1 MVRFRQIDSS
11 KPSSAPVAVD
21 AEAEITLFEGA
32 DEIMRVLVTGGAGF
46 IGGHLVDRLLH
57 EGFQVR
63 ILDSLESKI
72 HPDGLPRYVPAAA
85 EFVRGDVTDRDAL
98 LAALHGVDIVSHQA
112 AYQDYMPD
120 FSRFFQV
127 NAVSTALL
135 FELIVGHVLP
145 VKKVIVASSQAVYGE
160 GQYHCLDHGNFQPV
174 PRSPRQ
180 LQRGDWEIACPH
192 CGGSVEPLPLE
203 EHSSNPYNQYAVSK
217 LAQEKSALG
226 LGWLH
231 GIPTVALRYSI
242 TQGKRQS
249 LYNHYS
255 GVCRIFCTR
264 ALQRL
269 PLLLYEDGH
278 QTRDF
283 VHVKD
288 VVDANMLVLQ
298 KDEANGQAFNVGSG
312 QATTILEYAQR
323 VLERIPNSAGLDI
336 SAEYR
341 RGDNRHSV
349 SSIDKL
355 QRLGWKPERGL
366 DTILDD
372 FLEWVASSGGVPE
385 RLPDAVA
392 DMRAAGV
399 LLSASPS

>member
-1 MVRFRQIDSS
+1 
-11 KPSSAPVAVD
+11 
-21 AEAEITLFEGA
+21 
-32 DEIMRVLVTGGAGF
+32 MRVLVTGGAGF
-46 IGGHLVDRLLH
+46 IGSHLVDRFLGD
-57 EGFQVR
+57 GFQVR
-63 ILDSLESKI
+63 ILDSLDPRV
-72 HPDGLPRYVPAAA
+72 HPLGRPRYVPAAA
-85 EFVRGDVTDRDAL
+85 EFLHGDVTDRNVLLSAL
-98 LAALHGVDIVSHQA
+98 QGVDVVCHQA

-120 FSRFFQV
+120 FSRFLEV

-135 FELIVGHVLP
+135 FELIIGQRLP

-160 GQYHCLDHGNFQPV
+160 GQYCCLDHGDFQPM

-180 LQRGDWEIACPH
+180 LQRGDWEVACPS
-192 CGGSVEPLPLE
+192 CRGPVRALPLKE
-203 EHSSNPYNQYAVSK
+203 RSNNPYNQYAVSK
-217 LAQEKSALG
+217 LAGEKTALG

-255 GVCRIFCTR
+255 GVCRIFCSR

-283 VHVKD
+283 VHVDD
-288 VVDANMLVLQ
+288 VIEANMLVLE
-298 KDEANGQAFNVGSG
+298 KDEASGQAFNVGSG
-312 QATTILEYAQR
+312 RATTVFEYARQVLDR
-323 VLERIPNSAGLDI
+323 VPSPAGLDI
-336 SAEYR
+336 SGEYR

-349 SSIDKL
+349 SNIEKL
-355 QRLGWKPERGL
+355 QRLGWNPKRGL
-366 DTILDD
+366 DAILDD
-372 FLEWVASSGGVPE
+372 FLEWIESSGGVPA
-385 RLPDAVA
+385 RLPDAAA

-399 LLSASPS
+399 LLSATT